1 MLFRGGGRG
10 RGEWGVAWDPFETDF
25 LSVMDTW
32 HSLHFSISCSVKKDL
47 VKSRTLFQGT
57 LINAYKLAI

>member
-1 MLFRGGGRG
+1 MLFGSGGRG
-10 RGEWGVAWDPFETDF
+10 RGEWRGTHLKLIF
-25 LSVMDTW
+25 SVMDTW
-32 HSLHFSISCSVKKDL
+32 HSVHFSISCSVKKDL